1 MGDPVSETPGVR
13 VLFIPEDGRET
24 LTLHL
29 TRRRLRLLVAAAVAV
44 VALVAVLG
52 GTWWYMAAR
61 AYQVPALQAEVAQ
74 LREGQSQVAA
84 LAAQLEELEARYQ
97 TIRSLFGID
106 TAQVLPELWRPPA
119 SGSRSAGRPDP
130 EGSLP
135 SSWPLTIPGFVTRS
149 LLDEADGDHPGMD
162 IAVPSHSYIR
172 AAGAGTVS
180 DAGEDPV
187 YGKFVTVDHAGG
199 YLTLY
204 AHASEILVEVG
215 QTVRRNEVIA
225 LTGNTGRS
233 TAPHL
238 HFEIRLNGETVDPL
252 SMVQPPR

>member
-1 MGDPVSETPGVR
+1 MAEKRGIRLIV
-13 VLFIPEDGRET
+13 IPEDGRET
-24 LTLHL
+24 RTFQLS
-29 TRRRLRLLVAAAVAV
+29 RRRLTILVALAVGVIAA
-44 VALVAVLG
+44 VAVLG

-61 AYQVPALQAEVAQ
+61 AYQVPELQAEIAE
-74 LREGQSQVAA
+74 LREGQAQVES
-84 LAAQLEELEARYQ
+84 LARQLETLEERY
-97 TIRSLFGID
+97 RRVRRLFGVD
-106 TAQVLPELWRPPA
+106 TTQVLPELWRPPA
-119 SGSRSAGRPDP
+119 SGSRPSREDP

-135 SSWPLTIPGFVTRS
+135 TSWPLTATGFVTQN
-149 LLDEADGDHPGMD
+149 LLDGGEGDHPGLD
-162 IAVPSHSYIR
+162 IAIPSHSYIR

-180 DAGEDPV
+180 DAGQDPV
-187 YGKFVTVDHAGG
+187 YGNFVTVDHGEG

-215 QTVRRNEVIA
+215 QPVRRNEVIA
-225 LTGNTGRS
+225 LSGNTGRS

>member
-1 MGDPVSETPGVR
+1 MSEKSGVR
-13 VLFIPEDGRET
+13 LLLIPEDGRESRT
-24 LTLHL
+24 FRLS
-29 TRRRLRLLVAAAVAV
+29 RRRLTALVTLGVAV
-44 VALVAVLG
+44 VAAVAVLG
-52 GTWWYMAAR
+52 GTWWYMAAQ
-61 AYQVPALQAEVAQ
+61 AYQVPALQAEIAELQ
-74 LREGQSQVAA
+74 EGQAQVES
-84 LAAQLEELEARYQ
+84 LARQLATLEDRYRR
-97 TIRSLFGID
+97 IRSLFGID
-106 TAQVLPELWRPPA
+106 TAQVLPELWRPPS
-119 SGSRSAGRPDP
+119 SGSRPSQQDP

-135 SSWPLTIPGFVTRS
+135 TSWPLTAPGFVTQN
-149 LLDEADGDHPGMD
+149 LLEGGEGDHPGLD
-162 IAVPSHSYIR
+162 IAIPSHSYIR

-187 YGKFVTVDHAGG
+187 YGNFVTVDHGEG

-215 QTVRRNEVIA
+215 QPVRRNEVIA

-252 SMVQPPR
+252 SMVQPPS